1 MATHNVGNVEAK
13 LVVAKSPEQ
22 KLVDFLSAEE
32 NRPYAAMFYLGGLT
46 RLYEDFDLM
55 QQGISLAEDCLAKG
69 EKVNGGDPA
78 TIVREAKAEQKKVKD
93 FIDLVLKACPMEV
106 QIGDPITEET
116 EE

>member
-1 MATHNVGNVEAK
+1 MATHNIGNVETKFMA
-13 LVVAKSPEQ
+13 ARTPEQ
-22 KLVDFLSAEE
+22 KLVDFLSTEE

-55 QQGISLAEDCLAKG
+55 QQGINLAEECLANG

-116 EE
+116 EK

>member
-1 MATHNVGNVEAK
+1 MATHNVGSVEAK
-13 LVVAKSPEQ
+13 LVAAKSPEK
-22 KLVDFLSAEE
+22 KLVDFLSTEE

-55 QQGISLAEDCLAKG
+55 EQGINLAEECMANG
-69 EKVNGGDPA
+69 EQINGGDPA
-78 TIVREAKAEQKKVKD
+78 TIIREAKAEQKKVKE

-106 QIGDPITEET
+106 EIGDSVTEET

>member
-13 LVVAKSPEQ
+13 FMAVKTPEQ
-22 KLVDFLSAEE
+22 KLVDFLSNED
-32 NRPYAAMFYLGGLT
+32 NRAYAAMFYLGGLT

-55 QQGISLAEDCLAKG
+55 QQGINLAEECMANG

-78 TIVREAKAEQKKVKD
+78 TIIREAKAEQKRVKE

-106 QIGDPITEET
+106 QIGEPVTEET